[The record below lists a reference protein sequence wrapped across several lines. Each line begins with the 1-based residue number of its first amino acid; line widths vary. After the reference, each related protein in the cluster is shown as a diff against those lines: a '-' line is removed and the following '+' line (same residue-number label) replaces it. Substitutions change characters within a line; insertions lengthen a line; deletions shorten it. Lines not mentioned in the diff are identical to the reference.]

1 MHNPDYSEVV
11 LRLNAI
17 IETATD
23 GIIIIDDKGRMEL
36 VNPAA
41 AKLFGYAHEEM
52 IGQNVNMLMPT
63 PYSSEHDHYI
73 HNYLTTG
80 QKKIIG
86 IGREVTGKRKDGAC
100 FPFRLSI
107 SEVQFQN
114 RRIFTGIVHDLSEQK
129 RAETALRKEK
139 ERTQRYLDIANTILL
154 VISQDQKVSMINR
167 KGCEVLGYEEADI
180 IGKNWFELVIAPN
193 QQESIKKLFDQL
205 IQGQAESIDYYE
217 NEIITQQGE
226 KRLIAWHNAL
236 IKDEAGTIVSTIS
249 SGIDITKQRAAEER
263 IIRLNSE
270 LEERVEQRTEE
281 LAKAVNQLLE
291 TNNQLKYEVQ
301 ERGTAEA
308 ALRKRE
314 QELQVSLAKEKE
326 LSELKSRFVSL
337 ASHEFRTPLSTI
349 LSSADLIE
357 AYQKEEHQEKRIRHT
372 SRIKSAVANLT
383 NILNDFL
390 SLSRLEEGKILN
402 QPVSFDLSE
411 FCNEALDEIQDLL
424 KPGQSIR
431 RKDDLQVSTVFLDKK
446 ILKNV
451 LFNLLSNAI
460 KYSEEGKPIDCQM
473 ITIKGELKIEITDYG
488 IGIPEAEQQHLF
500 TPFFRAHN
508 VENIQGTGLGLNIVK
523 RYIDLMKG
531 EVTFKS
537 ASGVGTTFYVSI
549 PLESNK

>member
-86 IGREVTGKRKDGAC
+86 VGREVTGKRKNGTC

-154 VISQDQKVSMINR
+154 VISRDQKVSMINR

-236 IKDEAGTIVSTIS
+236 IKDEAGAIVSTIS

-402 QPVSFDLSE
+402 QPVRFDLSE

-424 KPGQSIR
+424 KSGQSIR

-460 KYSEEGKPIDCQM
+460 KYSEEGKPIDCHM
-473 ITIKGELKIEITDYG
+473 ITTKGELKIEITDYG

>member
-23 GIIIIDDKGRMEL
+23 GIITIDDKGRMEL

-41 AKLFGYAHEEM
+41 AKLFGYTHEEM
-52 IGQNVNMLMPT
+52 IGQNVNMLMPA
-63 PYSSEHDHYI
+63 PYNSEHDHYI
-73 HNYLTTG
+73 HNYLLTRE
-80 QKKIIG
+80 KKIIG
-86 IGREVTGKRKDGAC
+86 IGREVTGKRKDGTC

-114 RRIFTGIVHDLSEQK
+114 RCIFTGIVHDLSEQK
-129 RAETALRKEK
+129 RAEKALREEK

-154 VISQDQKVSMINR
+154 VISRDQKVSLINR
-167 KGCEVLGYEEADI
+167 KGCEVLGYEEEDI

-193 QQESIKKLFDQL
+193 QQESTKKLFDQL
-205 IQGQAESIDYYE
+205 IQGHAESIDYYE
-217 NEIITQQGE
+217 NEIITRQGE

-236 IKDEAGTIVSTIS
+236 IRDDTGVIVSTIS

-357 AYQKEEHQEKRIRHT
+357 AYQKEEHQEKRLRHT
-372 SRIKSAVANLT
+372 NRIKSAVANLT

-402 QPVSFDLSE
+402 EPVAFDLSG

-431 RKDDLQVSTVFLDKK
+431 RKDELQVSTVFLDKK

-473 ITIKGELKIEITDYG
+473 ITTESELKIIITDYG
-488 IGIPEAEQQHLF
+488 IGIPEPEQQYLF

-537 ASGVGTTFYVSI
+537 APGLGTTFYVSI
-549 PLESNK
+549 PLDTK

>member
-23 GIIIIDDKGRMEL
+23 GIITIDDKGRMEL

-41 AKLFGYAHEEM
+41 AKLFGYTHEEM
-52 IGQNVNMLMPT
+52 IGQNVNMLMPA
-63 PYSSEHDHYI
+63 PYNSEHDHYL
-73 HNYLTTG
+73 HNYLLTRE
-80 QKKIIG
+80 KKIIG
-86 IGREVTGKRKDGAC
+86 IGREVNGKRKDGTC

-129 RAETALRKEK
+129 RAEKALREEK

-154 VISQDQKVSMINR
+154 VISRDQKVSLINR
-167 KGCEVLGYEEADI
+167 KGCEVLGYEEEDI

-193 QQESIKKLFDQL
+193 QQESTKKLFDQL
-205 IQGQAESIDYYE
+205 IQGHAESIDYYE
-217 NEIITQQGE
+217 NEIITRQGE

-236 IKDEAGTIVSTIS
+236 IRDDTGVIVSTIS

-357 AYQKEEHQEKRIRHT
+357 AYQKEEHQEKRLRHT
-372 SRIKSAVANLT
+372 NRIKSAVANLT

-402 QPVSFDLSE
+402 EPVAFDLSG

-431 RKDDLQVSTVFLDKK
+431 RKDELQVSTVFLDKK

-473 ITIKGELKIEITDYG
+473 ITTESELKIIITDYG
-488 IGIPEAEQQHLF
+488 IGIPEPEQQYLF

-537 ASGVGTTFYVSI
+537 ASGLGTTFYVSI
-549 PLESNK
+549 PLDTK